1 VGTAAALFAAAPYPE
16 RIASVIVGTA
26 GAAGSIQLGEP
37 LVSWLLDPDKYR
49 RVDPRA
55 IINAAVETIA
65 GGIPDDIHAEYLAS
79 SDGDCFVKS
88 MRYVHRY
95 PEELPALADLL
106 PQIAG
111 AGHDHQRP
119 PRPRCAARQRRVSRR
134 AAPTSSLVVFDGG
147 HFSWERHR
155 RSMRRSSSTRS
166 KAQGC
171 KRTERPH
178 ELILR

>member
-65 GGIPDDIHAEYLAS
+65 GGYLTTFTRS
-79 SDGDCFVKS
+79 TS
-88 MRYVHRY
+88 
-95 PEELPALADLL
+95 P
-106 PQIAG
+106 
-111 AGHDHQRP
+111 
-119 PRPRCAARQRRVSRR
+119 
-134 AAPTSSLVVFDGG
+134 APTATAS
-147 HFSWERHR
+147 
-155 RSMRRSSSTRS
+155 
-166 KAQGC
+166 
-171 KRTERPH
+171 
-178 ELILR
+178 